1 MTKRGLPTDGLKAV
15 LLSRL
20 QEHIEKEALSMEVD
34 EPVEESVAAPA
45 VEETAKEEEPVVNES
60 AANEPIANDEPV
72 AYPPPTEEEEDD
84 DQPPSAK
91 RQRHEEEE
99 EINTNETL
107 ALYAPPLDDD
117 TYQQSDNIRT
127 SSLAE
132 PTMKLS
138 GHKGSVYCLGEF
150 LHMFYNFLLKFNRF
164 LTSAYLLLAYDPQGE
179 YLASGSFDSTVL
191 LWKGEFIIWF
201 CVFVNVYK
209 M

>member
-1 MTKRGLPTDGLKAV
+1 MSKRDLPTDGLKAV

-20 QEHIEKEALSMEVD
+20 QEHIEKEASSSMEVD
-34 EPVEESVAAPA
+34 EPVVA
-45 VEETAKEEEPVVNES
+45 VEETAKEEPAKEEELDVNES
-60 AANEPIANDEPV
+60 VANEFVANESV
-72 AYPPPTEEEEDD
+72 AYPPPEEEED

-91 RQRHEEEE
+91 RQRHEEKE

-107 ALYAPPLDDD
+107 ALYAPPLEDD

-150 LHMFYNFLLKFNRF
+150 LLMFYIS
-164 LTSAYLLLAYDPQGE
+164 T
-179 YLASGSFDSTVL
+179 AS
-191 LWKGEFIIWF
+191 K
-201 CVFVNVYK
+201 
-209 M
+209 

>member
-1 MTKRGLPTDGLKAV
+1 MSKRGLPTDGLKAV

-20 QEHIEKEALSMEVD
+20 QEHIEKEKEASSMEVD
-34 EPVEESVAAPA
+34 EPVVA
-45 VEETAKEEEPVVNES
+45 VEETVAEEPPKEEEPVVNE
-60 AANEPIANDEPV
+60 PIVQEHPTAKEPV
-72 AYPPPTEEEEDD
+72 AYPPPEEEEED

-91 RQRHEEEE
+91 RQRHEEKE

-107 ALYAPPLDDD
+107 ALYAPPLEDD

-150 LHMFYNFLLKFNRF
+150 LLMFYI
-164 LTSAYLLLAYDPQGE
+164 
-179 YLASGSFDSTVL
+179 STAN
-191 LWKGEFIIWF
+191 K
-201 CVFVNVYK
+201 
-209 M
+209 